1 MKIEID
7 KKLIKYGIY
16 VAVTSISIYIAYL
29 IISNIGDIF
38 GKSLDILRNIYK
50 LIKPLFFA
58 FIIAYLLFPITKAI
72 ENFLKK
78 NTIFQVKKESSRR
91 ILAILFSYLSVI
103 GIILGLL
110 CGIYF
115 MIGGQISNNITIS
128 NIVDEISLYLN
139 SNLFNSTSISDT
151 IKNLNIPFINEIE
164 PYILEALQYV
174 QKYITSNLGNFTSYI
189 LSIGS
194 GIATFF
200 ISLILSIYVLK
211 DSEYFINL
219 WKKLYNLVFR
229 KSKLGYDIG
238 YVFKTVNETFSKFI
252 KGQLLEAF
260 FVGVLS
266 AIALTIVGI
275 DYAFIIG
282 VIAGICNMIPYVGP
296 IVGTILAAIMGLL
309 SGNPLKIL
317 YAIISMLVV
326 QQIDNN
332 LLAPKIVGDSV
343 GLHPV
348 FTMMAILIG
357 GNIGGLFGMLLS
369 VPIAASFRVLFN
381 NWYDSYIKTHEKL
394 KS

>member
-7 KKLIKYGIY
+7 KKLIKYGVY

-72 ENFLKK
+72 ENFLKN

-151 IKNLNIPFINEIE
+151 IRNLNIPFIKELE
-164 PYILEALQYV
+164 PYILESLQYV
-174 QKYITSNLGNFTSYI
+174 QQYIASNLGNFTSYI

-200 ISLILSIYVLK
+200 ISLILSIYILK

-229 KSKLGYDIG
+229 KSKLGGKIA
-238 YVFKTVNETFSKFI
+238 YVFKTIHETFAKFI

-266 AIALTIVGI
+266 AIALEIVGI

-348 FTMMAILIG
+348 FTMIAILIG

>member
-72 ENFLKK
+72 ENFLKN

-266 AIALTIVGI
+266 AIALEIVGI

>member
-7 KKLIKYGIY
+7 RKLIKYGIY
-16 VAVTSISIYIAYL
+16 VTITAIAIYVAYL
-29 IISNIGDIF
+29 IISNIGTIF
-38 GKSLDILRNIYK
+38 TSTFDILKNIIT
-50 LIKPLFFA
+50 LVKPLIIA
-58 FIIAYLLFPITKAI
+58 FIISYLLFPITRLI
-72 ENFLKK
+72 EKFLERNKIFKVRKK
-78 NTIFQVKKESSRR
+78 STRR
-91 ILAILFSYLSVI
+91 VLAILFSYLSVV
-103 GIILGLL
+103 GIVLSLL

-128 NIVDEISLYLN
+128 NIVDEISIYLN

-151 IKNLNIPFINEIE
+151 IRNLNIPFIEELE
-164 PYILEALQYV
+164 PYIINALQYLQEYV
-174 QKYITSNLGNFTSYI
+174 ASNLGNFTSYI
-189 LSIGS
+189 VSIGS
-194 GIATFF
+194 SIVTFF
-200 ISLILSIYVLK
+200 ISLILSIYILK
-211 DSEYFINL
+211 DSEYFIGL
-219 WKKLYNLVFR
+219 WKKLYHLVFR
-229 KSKLGYDIG
+229 ESHLGKNIS
-238 YVFKTVNETFSKFI
+238 YVFRTIHETFAKFI

-266 AIALTIVGI
+266 AIVLSIVGI

-317 YAIISMLVV
+317 YAIISMLIV
-326 QQIDNN
+326 QQVDNN

-343 GLHPV
+343 GLHAV

-381 NWYDSYIKTHEKL
+381 NWYDSYIKKQEKL

>member
-72 ENFLKK
+72 ENFLKN

-219 WKKLYNLVFR
+219 RKKLYNLVFR